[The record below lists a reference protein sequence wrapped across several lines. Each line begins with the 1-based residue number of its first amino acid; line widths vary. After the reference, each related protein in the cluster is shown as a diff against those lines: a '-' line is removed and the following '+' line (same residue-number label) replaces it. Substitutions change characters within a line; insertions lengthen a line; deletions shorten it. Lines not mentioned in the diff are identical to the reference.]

1 MLQVSILTHKN
12 DELKNNKKF
21 FFSVIFRILVPK
33 SITIKPILV
42 VKIEDIKEITEELK
56 MRF

>member
-21 FFSVIFRILVPK
+21 FFFVIFRITVPK
-33 SITIKPILV
+33 SKTIKPILV
-42 VKIEDIKEITEELK
+42 VKIEAS
-56 MRF
+56 

>member
-1 MLQVSILTHKN
+1 MLEASILTHKN

-21 FFSVIFRILVPK
+21 FFFVIFRITVPK
-33 SITIKPILV
+33 WITIKPILI
-42 VKIEDIKEITEELK
+42 VKIEGIKEITEELK

>member
-1 MLQVSILTHKN
+1 MTN
-12 DELKNNKKF
+12 LKIIKSF
-21 FFSVIFRILVPK
+21 FFFVIFRITVPK
-33 SITIKPILV
+33 SKTIKPILV